1 MKQDIK
7 EKAVAYLNA
16 HDLPESISTFPTIIR
31 DKATLLSNLERQI
44 DEAQKKANEAQEATN
59 KMSGYEDKEIKFLG
73 MTCKR
78 KSGDTKKIIEETQD
92 VVKLQ
97 TDATTSN
104 TKALEL
110 TLQFEKELA
119 STTEYLFY
127 LGCYNI
133 ATNEAMIARLN
144 EQLNNEFVS
153 DNGPQI
159 KLSSDTKEQFKSVV
173 KRLIAQQDVLYR
185 QEKLKEKLKRHGQA
199 IARNIQ
205 QLEELEKTLRKK
217 EELDAEQSAL
227 IEDIRTALEEKN
239 RIDDEQSNEI
249 ERLLDSMKDKDE
261 LDKKQSEQI
270 ENVAK
275 HIDKMYEDFSVYKK
289 KQTKMNWIV
298 GFIAIAGF
306 MLGLVA
312 ILLEILKY
320 NM

>member
-1 MKQDIK
+1 MRQDLQ

-16 HDLPESISTFPTIIR
+16 HDLSESISTFPTIIM

-44 DEAQKKANEAQEATN
+44 EEAQKKANEAQEATN
-59 KMSGYEDKEIKFLG
+59 KLNGYEEKEIKIGKWNIF
-73 MTCKR
+73 KW
-78 KSGDTKKIIEETQD
+78 KSGDTKKITEETQS

-104 TKALEL
+104 AKALEL
-110 TLQFEKELA
+110 TFLFEKELA

-153 DNGPQI
+153 GNGPKI
-159 KLSSDTKEQFKSVV
+159 KLSSDVKEQFKIVV

-185 QEKLKEKLKRHGQA
+185 QEKLKEKSKQHGQA
-199 IARNIQ
+199 IARTIQ

-217 EELDAEQSAL
+217 ENLDAEQSAL
-227 IEDIRTALEEKN
+227 IENLRTALEEKN
-239 RIDDEQSNEI
+239 RIDDEQSNKI

-270 ENVAK
+270 ENVVN
-275 HIDKMYEDFSVYKK
+275 HIDKMYEDFSAYNKT
-289 KQTKMNWIV
+289 QTKKIWIV
-298 GFIAIAGF
+298 GFIAITGF
-306 MLGLVA
+306 ILGLFA
-312 ILLEILKY
+312 ILLEFLK
-320 NM
+320 